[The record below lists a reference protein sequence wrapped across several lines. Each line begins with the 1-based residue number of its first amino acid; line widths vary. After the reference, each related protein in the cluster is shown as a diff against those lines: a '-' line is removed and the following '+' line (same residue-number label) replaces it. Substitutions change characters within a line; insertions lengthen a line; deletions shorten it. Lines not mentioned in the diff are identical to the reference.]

1 MIVAYSLYRYRLKG
15 DNMKEVMQALPQM
28 LFLAVLL
35 VNLVGA
41 LMDSN
46 RNFKASIVATIV
58 LLTLTYWGGFFIPLL
73 NFLK

>member
-1 MIVAYSLYRYRLKG
+1 
-15 DNMKEVMQALPQM
+15 MKEVMQALPQM